1 METTFKIFK
10 TETGKTD
17 HKLGVQSLKIN
28 NKIMDNYIVIHF
40 IIYTTVNTTITYTRF
55 YSNMF

>member
-1 METTFKIFK
+1 METRFKIFK

-28 NKIMDNYIVIHF
+28 NKTMESHCDC
-40 IIYTTVNTTITYTRF
+40 
-55 YSNMF
+55 